1 MKHKCIKCQTVQV
14 VMASKQV
21 CLACFV
27 FITHVC
33 PVCHE
38 TASGSGRGPCYPCRH
53 RLGCESQF
61 ATETATIS
69 HLWLRDLFTA
79 FCKNECVPVVEDG
92 SRNLIARA
100 AAACRRIADG
110 HPNPASL
117 TIETVYAA
125 LGVEDLRRVAPFI
138 TYMADRGIV
147 DWDRARLQALIQF
160 DRVAAILRSHD
171 ASPHA
176 DLLHRYRD
184 NLTIR
189 DRKPITQ
196 VRALTAGIALLS
208 ELKGAPLAELSGR
221 HITSSLRRHPKNR
234 ALLAD
239 FLRFI
244 ADQGGPRLNPRRSR
258 AGAVMTPDQKQQIDT
273 EAWRNRLEK
282 PRSTVEAM
290 ALLAGLIA
298 RTADLSVGRVLTLR
312 RDEVSVDE
320 QDVILWPGSMPMTL
334 DSHLA
339 NAFRS
344 WATHRRSWLDPRG
357 PWVFPGRSERK
368 PLSESTVYAHL
379 KGKHIRTTSL
389 ALRRAIMNEASR
401 CLAQK
406 RISAKRRD
414 G

>member
-1 MKHKCIKCQTVQV
+1 
-14 VMASKQV
+14 MASKQV

-38 TASGSGRGPCYPCRH
+38 TASGAVGVP
-53 RLGCESQF
+53 
-61 ATETATIS
+61 ATPAAIAWAVKASSPQDS
-69 HLWLRDLFTA
+69 HDLTLVAPRSVYTA

-92 SRNLIARA
+92 SRDLIARA

-320 QDVILWPGSMPMTL
+320 QDVILWP
-334 DSHLA
+334 
-339 NAFRS
+339 
-344 WATHRRSWLDPRG
+344 
-357 PWVFPGRSERK
+357 V
-368 PLSESTVYAHL
+368 
-379 KGKHIRTTSL
+379 
-389 ALRRAIMNEASR
+389 R
-401 CLAQK
+401 C
-406 RISAKRRD
+406 R
-414 G
+414 